1 MTLFFIF
8 TKNLVMYREISVE
21 SETGTLSI
29 SSADVK
35 SYLKIDYSD
44 DDTLILNMITSARVY
59 LENYLSRDLVGKS
72 RKYYIPLSETGKFDI
87 PFSPINSIIYVQVDG
102 VNLATG
108 SYEVNG
114 IKDKSIDLKQT
125 NAKNVI
131 VRYNTKSIA
140 EQEDIQINAIHN
152 AIKIIVADLY
162 ENRSNY
168 VIGQAINSIPI
179 GAKNLVAGFKSMYV

>member
-1 MTLFFIF
+1 
-8 TKNLVMYREISVE
+8 MYREISGD
-21 SETGTLSI
+21 SETGSLSL
-29 SSADVK
+29 STADVK

-44 DDTLILNMITSARVY
+44 DDTLIQNMITSARVY
-59 LENYLSRDLVGKS
+59 LENYLSRDLVAKS

-102 VNLATG
+102 VNLESG
-108 SYEVNG
+108 SYEING

-131 VRYNTKSIA
+131 VRYNTQSIA
-140 EQEDIQINAIHN
+140 EQDAIQINAVHH

-162 ENRSNY
+162 ENRTNY
-168 VIGQAINSIPI
+168 VIGQTINSIPI